1 VSAASETRDRQLI
14 FLLGAVAAMG
24 GFATNVFLPALP
36 EIRTYF
42 GVPIAAAQTT
52 ISAYV
57 IAFAAGILLAGPL
70 SDRFGRRP
78 LILVGMGIFTLGSV
92 VAATAFSLPWLVAG
106 RVIQAI
112 GAAAG
117 VTVARATIGDISD
130 NHEVASRMALMTMAI
145 VVSNA
150 TAPYIGGVIAHTLG
164 WHADFWLLL
173 LLGVLLAAACWRLLP
188 ETRKATQ
195 HEQFSLVQM
204 RRASVELLQQPVFR
218 SYILQASVVYAV
230 FLVFMAITPYVMAD
244 AFHAP
249 PTHFGLYSFML
260 ALGYF
265 LGNMH
270 VSKRARKPGADRLPV
285 IGLWLQFGS
294 AAVALLLQAAG
305 FEHPLAIFLPMLP
318 LTFGQGLSLPYITAR
333 AVTLSPGYAGIAS
346 SLLGFAQ
353 QAVAAVAVQS
363 MGWAPTDSA
372 IPVFVFCTLG
382 SAVAVLPMLARE
394 RRAWSS

>member
-1 VSAASETRDRQLI
+1 LTSSPTRDRQLI

-42 GVPIAAAQTT
+42 GVPIAAAQTS

-57 IAFAAGILLAGPL
+57 IAFAVGILIAGPL
-70 SDRFGRRP
+70 SDRLGRRP
-78 LILVGMGIFTLGSV
+78 LILAGMSIFALGSI

-150 TAPYIGGVIAHTLG
+150 TAPWIGGIIAHSLG
-164 WHADFWLLL
+164 WHADFWLLVG
-173 LLGVLLAAACWRLLP
+173 LGVLIAAACWRLLP

-195 HEQFSLVQM
+195 EEFSVRHLQ
-204 RRASVELLQQPVFR
+204 RASVELMQRPVFR
-218 SYILQASVVYAV
+218 TYILQASSVYAV

-244 AFHAP
+244 AYHAP
-249 PTHFGLYSFML
+249 PTHFGLYSFVL
-260 ALGYF
+260 AVGYF
-265 LGNMH
+265 LGNMQ
-270 VSKRARKPGADRLPV
+270 VSKHARKPGADRLPW
-285 IGLWLQFGS
+285 IGLWLQFAS
-294 AAVALLLQAAG
+294 AAVALLLQVAG
-305 FEHPLAIFLPMLP
+305 FDHPLALFGPMLP
-318 LTFGQGLSLPYITAR
+318 LTFGQGLALPFITAR
-333 AVTLSPGYAGIAS
+333 AVTISPGYAGVAS
-346 SLLGFAQ
+346 SLLGFSQ
-353 QAVAAVAVQS
+353 QLFAAVAVQS

-372 IPVFVFCTLG
+372 IPVFIFCTAG
-382 SAVAVLPMLARE
+382 SLLALLPLLTVRYRPVAP
-394 RRAWSS
+394 

>member
-1 VSAASETRDRQLI
+1 
-14 FLLGAVAAMG
+14 MG

-57 IAFAAGILLAGPL
+57 IAFAAGILIAGPL

-78 LILVGMGIFTLGSV
+78 LILAGMSIFAVGSV
-92 VAATAFSLPWLVAG
+92 VAATALSLPWLVVG

-117 VTVARATIGDISD
+117 VTVARATIGDISED
-130 NHEVASRMALMTMAI
+130 HEVASRMALMTMAI

-150 TAPYIGGVIAHTLG
+150 TAPYIGGVIADTLG

-173 LLGVLLAAACWRLLP
+173 VLGIAIAVACWHLLP
-188 ETRKATQ
+188 ETRKAS
-195 HEQFSLVQM
+195 HGEFSVRQLQ
-204 RRASVELLQQPVFR
+204 RASVELLQQPVFR
-218 SYILQASVVYAV
+218 KYIIQASAVYTV

-249 PTHFGLYSFML
+249 PTHFGLYSFVL
-260 ALGYF
+260 AIGYF
-265 LGNMH
+265 LGNMQ
-270 VSKRARKPGADRLPV
+270 VSKHARKPGADRLPA
-285 IGLWLQFGS
+285 IGLWLQFAS
-294 AAVALLLQAAG
+294 AVAALLLQLAG
-305 FEHPLAIFLPMLP
+305 VDHPLAMFGPMLP
-318 LTFGQGLSLPYITAR
+318 LTFAQGLSLPYITAR
-333 AVTLSPGYAGIAS
+333 AVTLSPGYAGVAS
-346 SLLGFAQ
+346 SLLGFSQ

-372 IPVFVFCTLG
+372 IPVFIFCSLG
-382 SAVAVLPMLARE
+382 SAVALLPMLVRD

>member
-1 VSAASETRDRQLI
+1 LTSSVTRDRQLI

-36 EIRTYF
+36 EIRSYF

-57 IAFAAGILLAGPL
+57 IAFAAGILVAGPL

-78 LILVGMGIFTLGSV
+78 LILAGMGIFTLGSV
-92 VAATAFSLPWLVAG
+92 VAATAYSLPWLVAG
-106 RVIQAI
+106 RVIQAV

-150 TAPYIGGVIAHTLG
+150 TAPYIGGIIAHSLG

-173 LLGVLLAAACWRLLP
+173 VLGALIAAACWRLLP
-188 ETRKATQ
+188 ETRKAG
-195 HEQFSLVQM
+195 HGEFSVAHLQ
-204 RRASVELLQQPVFR
+204 RASVELMQQPVFR
-218 SYILQASVVYAV
+218 RYVLQASMVYSV

-244 AFHAP
+244 AYRAP
-249 PTHFGLYSFML
+249 PTHFGLYSFLL
-260 ALGYF
+260 AVGYF
-265 LGNMH
+265 LGNMQ
-270 VSKRARKPGADRLPV
+270 VSKHARKPNADRLPV
-285 IGLWLQFGS
+285 IGLWLQF
-294 AAVALLLQAAG
+294 AAAALALLLQLAG
-305 FEHPLAIFLPMLP
+305 VDHPIAIFGPMLP
-318 LTFGQGLSLPYITAR
+318 LTFGQGLALPYVTAR
-333 AVTLSPGYAGIAS
+333 AVTLAPGYAGVAS

-353 QAVAAVAVQS
+353 QVFAAVSVQA
-363 MGWAPTDSA
+363 MGWAPTNSA
-372 IPVFVFCTLG
+372 IPVFIFCSLG
-382 SAVAVLPMLARE
+382 SAVALLPMLARD